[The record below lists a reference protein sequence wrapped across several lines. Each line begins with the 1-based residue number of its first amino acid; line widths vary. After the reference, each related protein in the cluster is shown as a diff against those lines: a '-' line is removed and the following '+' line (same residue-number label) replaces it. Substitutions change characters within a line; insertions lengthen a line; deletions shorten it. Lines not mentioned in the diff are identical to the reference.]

1 MHLLIIHSSS
11 DLYGSDKSLLDFVTH
26 CHLHKIT
33 VVLPNQGTLV
43 DLLRVAGAEVLVGE
57 VCKIQRGML
66 SPFGLTKL
74 MGTAYKALTFLGD
87 LHKQQQFDLVY
98 SNTVAVLGGAL
109 AAKAWGV
116 PHVWHVREIMSKS
129 RSLSWC
135 FRQLVSALSTR
146 VVCNSGETLAWI
158 KLPNAVPKYSMIWN
172 GFDSVEKAFD
182 RNASRAALGV
192 VGDEVLF
199 VLVGRINWWKGQK
212 LLVRAFAA
220 LDAPTRQRC
229 RLAIVGSAPE
239 GQAHFEV
246 ELAQCIAMSG
256 AAERIAVFP
265 HRADIDAVWDAADV
279 VVVPSTEPEPFGR
292 VAIEAMGFAKPV
304 IAAAHGGLIE
314 IVQDGVTGLL
324 VKPND
329 SAALS
334 TALAAL
340 ANSAPLRGHLGQA
353 GKLRL
358 QQHFSVDSYAT
369 KLAGVLQMAANP
381 PKTILFVHQSAEMYG
396 SDKVLLWL
404 VQGVR
409 ARGFHPIVLIP
420 SDGPLYAE
428 LVAGGIETHVV
439 EVTKLNRETLSLGGL
454 LKLPFKL
461 FGSMRE
467 KHRVIAG
474 RKVDLVYS
482 NTLAVLG
489 GAVFARLHGIPHVW
503 HVHELL
509 KSPTVARK
517 GFPWM
522 VRLLADKV
530 VSNSTMTEQWLL
542 GEQPQLA
549 KRAVTIWNG
558 LGPRP
563 APKPDA
569 ASAIRAN
576 LQVADEQLL
585 VALVGRINRWKGQDL
600 LIDAA
605 SLLWQQGVRNIHFVI
620 VGGVAAGQEHL
631 INALNQKIAASP
643 AAAQIKRMEFTDD
656 VWTVWDAC
664 DIAVV
669 PSTEPEPFGM
679 VAIEAMASS
688 KPVVVAAHGGLLDI
702 VEDGVSG
709 LWFEPNSAV
718 ALAEKLLMLNAS
730 PELRQRL
737 GAAGALRQK
746 ELFSLDTQLERTAE
760 LLQYM
765 TSKNTTQH
773 D

>member
-1 MHLLIIHSSS
+1 MKLLVIHSSA
-11 DLYGSDKSLLDFVTH
+11 DLYGSDKSLLDFITH
-26 CHLHKIT
+26 SQHKIT
-33 VVLPNQGTLV
+33 VVLPNSGPLV
-43 DLLRVAGAEVLVGE
+43 NELKAVGAQVLVGE

-66 SPFGLTKL
+66 SPLGLTNL
-74 MGTAYKALTFLGD
+74 FGTAYKALAFLGD

-129 RSLSWC
+129 RTLSWC

-158 KLPNAVPKYSMIWN
+158 KRQNTAPMYSVVWN
-172 GFDSVEKAFD
+172 GFDAVNKTFD
-182 RNASRAALGV
+182 RDATRAALGATS
-192 VGDEVLF
+192 GEVLF

-212 LLVRAFAA
+212 LLVQAFAQ
-220 LDAPTRQRC
+220 LDTASRQRC

-239 GQAHFEV
+239 GQAHFEAD
-246 ELAQCIAMSG
+246 LAQCVAQSG
-256 AAERIAVFP
+256 AADRITVYP
-265 HRADIDAVWDAADV
+265 HRADIDPVWDAADV

-314 IVQDGVTGLL
+314 IVQDGVTGLW
-324 VKPND
+324 VQPND
-329 SAALS
+329 AGALS
-334 TALAAL
+334 KALGTL
-340 ANSAPLRGHLGQA
+340 ANDAPLRERLGHA

-358 QQHFSVDSYAT
+358 EQHFSVGSYAA
-369 KLAGVLQMAANP
+369 KLAQVLQLAASPAKN
-381 PKTILFVHQSAEMYG
+381 ILFVHQSAEMYG

-404 VQGVR
+404 VQGVQ

-420 SDGPLYAE
+420 SEGPLHAA
-428 LVAGGIETHVV
+428 LKASGVETHIL
-439 EVTKLNRETLSLGGL
+439 EVTKLNRETLSPLGL
-454 LKLPFKL
+454 VKLPFKL
-461 FGSMRE
+461 WGSMRE
-467 KHRVIAG
+467 KNRVVAG

-489 GAVFARLHGIPHVW
+489 GAVYARLNGLPHLW

-509 KSPTVARK
+509 KSPTVVRK

-542 GEQPQLA
+542 DEQPSLA
-549 KRAVTIWNG
+549 KKAVTIWNG

-563 APKPDA
+563 APESGA
-569 ASAIRAN
+569 AAAMRAR
-576 LQVADEQLL
+576 LQVAEGQLL
-585 VALVGRINRWKGQDL
+585 VALVGRINRWKGQEL

-605 SLLWQQGVRNIHFVI
+605 SRLWQQGVRDVHYVI

-631 INALNQKIAASP
+631 IDALNQKIAASP
-643 AAAQIKRMEFTDD
+643 AAAHIKRVEFTDD

-679 VAIEAMASS
+679 VAIEAMASH

-709 LWFEPNSAV
+709 LWFTPNDADT
-718 ALAEKLLMLNAS
+718 LAEKLHALAVS
-730 PELRQRL
+730 PELRHRL
-737 GAAGALRQK
+737 GAAGAARQK
-746 ELFSLDTQLERTAE
+746 DLFSLDIQLERTAE
-760 LLQYM
+760 LLHRM
-765 TSKNTTQH
+765 TSTSLTQT
-773 D
+773 